1 MSGKA
6 FSLPS
11 YLRVGCVS
19 AACSQGSF
27 HLDGDQFVFLPPQ
40 TCPSS
45 LSTRYFPTLKT
56 IGGEF
61 HRQFTHSG
69 EMVFIFCLFWACHLI
84 VEEMTDNSHLSSRW
98 EIRSLFTCF
107 SHGCHFIPFI
117 ISPARFCFLPSFTT
131 AFLRWGDQDCRE
143 HSRSE
148 YAVGLHS
155 STGLFSLS
163 PFISDY
169 FLARFA
175 SWVTDRAKIPILNP
189 SFTGFLSQ
197 SILQWLSWGRKPTL
211 GVQLFCSAQGN
222 AMISQGYCICVFI
235 SVMLTGG
242 RFMWW
247 FIR

>member
-1 MSGKA
+1 
-6 FSLPS
+6 
-11 YLRVGCVS
+11 
-19 AACSQGSF
+19 
-27 HLDGDQFVFLPPQ
+27 
-40 TCPSS
+40 
-45 LSTRYFPTLKT
+45 
-56 IGGEF
+56 
-61 HRQFTHSG
+61 
-69 EMVFIFCLFWACHLI
+69 MVFIFCLFWACHLI

-107 SHGCHFIPFI
+107 SHRCHFIPFI

-175 SWVTDRAKIPILNP
+175 SWITDRAKIPILNP